1 MADYD
6 VFIERIAGIRQQY
19 AVDEVKDRITSML
32 DQLLMKWISKEG
44 KDMFNLQVNAS
55 EIGKGIQEDLDMEM
69 LKIGISITSF
79 AISSFNYPEEVQK
92 MAEKAAAQSMIG
104 DVGRF
109 QQVAMGEAIASGK
122 GGGAAS
128 DMAGIA
134 MGMSMGQQMA
144 AQMQQ
149 GQSSALQQCTGGT
162 TPNFCPDCGTRTN
175 GANFCPNCGKKLV

>member
-1 MADYD
+1 
-6 VFIERIAGIRQQY
+6 
-19 AVDEVKDRITSML
+19 
-32 DQLLMKWISKEG
+32 
-44 KDMFNLQVNAS
+44 MFNLQVNAS
-55 EIGKGIQEDLDMEM
+55 EIGRGIQEDLDMEM

-128 DMAGIA
+128 DGGSDAAESADAGW
-134 MGMSMGQQMA
+134 SYA
-144 AQMQQ
+144 A
-149 GQSSALQQCTGGT
+149 GGRGSSPEFLSRLR
-162 TPNFCPDCGTRTN
+162 N
-175 GANFCPNCGKKLV
+175 

>member
-1 MADYD
+1 
-6 VFIERIAGIRQQY
+6 
-19 AVDEVKDRITSML
+19 
-32 DQLLMKWISKEG
+32 
-44 KDMFNLQVNAS
+44 MFNLQVNAS
-55 EIGKGIQEDLDMEM
+55 EIGRGIQEDLDMEM

-134 MGMSMGQQMA
+134 MGLSMGQQMA

-149 GQSSALQQCTGGT
+149 NQQAQQNQQMQELCSRRPGEQSRISVPTAELRQTELISVQTAERNWYKSSHKSLRRRAGSQRCPYGT
-162 TPNFCPDCGTRTN
+162 CKRSDRKAFLEEWRNT
-175 GANFCPNCGKKLV
+175 